1 MTLREFKMD
10 QVKQAKINPGAVPEE
25 VYHSLAR
32 GLLEFIRKHPELRV
46 EYEKETGKS
55 FYR

>member
-1 MTLREFKMD
+1 MD